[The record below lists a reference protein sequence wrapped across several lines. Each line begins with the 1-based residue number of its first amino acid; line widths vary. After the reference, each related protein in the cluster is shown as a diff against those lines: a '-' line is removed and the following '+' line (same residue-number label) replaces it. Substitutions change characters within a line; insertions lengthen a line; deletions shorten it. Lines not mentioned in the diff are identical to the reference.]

1 MARREIKPLEP
12 PDSHYLLAAEGWLDF
27 GNTDEALAEL
37 KGISEAGE
45 FHPDTLQ
52 LKWAVLAQRED
63 WMKARDVADAL
74 VECAPDLESG
84 WIHRAYATR
93 RMENGSIETAW
104 LALYPA
110 VKLFPTEPIIPY
122 NLACYACQLGR
133 HGEAKTWIERAIHL
147 PESEA
152 AQSTLKKMALDDAD
166 LEPIWDAV
174 REM

>member
-1 MARREIKPLEP
+1 MPRREIVPLEP

-37 KGISEAGE
+37 EGISEAGE
-45 FHPDTLQ
+45 LHPDTLQ
-52 LKWAVLAQRED
+52 MKWAILAQRED
-63 WMKARDVADAL
+63 WCQARDVADAL
-74 VECAPDLESG
+74 VECAPELESG

-110 VKLFPTEPIIPY
+110 IKLFPDEPIIPY

-133 HGEAKTWIERAIHL
+133 IGEARDWIHRAITL
-147 PESEA
+147 PDSEA
-152 AQSTLKKMALDDAD
+152 AQATLKKMALDDDD
-166 LEPIWDAV
+166 LAPLRDWLRDI
-174 REM
+174 